1 MEVIKI
7 FLIFAPD
14 KLRKTMFRFK
24 RFAIEQDF
32 CAMKVGMDGVMLG
45 AWAQGGKRILDI
57 GTGTGLVALMMAQ
70 RYLESLV
77 TAIDIDEGAVRQA
90 TKNVENSYF
99 RHQIIIRKEAVQV
112 HEGCYD
118 AIVCN
123 PPFFSDSLPA
133 PNAQRN
139 IARHTETLTYAE
151 LMEAAHRLLDR
162 DGELSVVVPFDYKK
176 RMEEEAVFVG
186 FFPHRILGLRTSPNK
201 PAKRYFLSFV
211 KHPVERQH
219 TIITLGDETYKELT
233 KDFYL

>member
-1 MEVIKI
+1 
-7 FLIFAPD
+7 
-14 KLRKTMFRFK
+14 MFRFK
-24 RFAIEQDF
+24 RFAIYQDL

-57 GTGTGLVALMMAQ
+57 GTGTGLIALMMAQ
-70 RYLESLV
+70 RNLDSLV

-99 RHQIIIRKEAVQV
+99 CHQIEVRHEAVQQ

-133 PNAQRN
+133 PDAQRN
-139 IARHTETLTYAE
+139 IARHTDTLSYAE
-151 LMEAAHRLLDR
+151 LMQAAYRLLDE
-162 DGELSVVVPFDYKK
+162 DGVLSVVVPFDYKK
-176 RMEEEAVFVG
+176 RMEDEATFVG
-186 FFPHRILGLRTSPNK
+186 FFPQRILGLRTVAQK

-211 KHPVERQH
+211 KHPVERQSM
-219 TIITLGDETYKELT
+219 IITLGDEEYNALT

>member
-1 MEVIKI
+1 
-7 FLIFAPD
+7 
-14 KLRKTMFRFK
+14 MFRFK
-24 RFAIEQDF
+24 RFTIDQDL

-57 GTGTGLVALMMAQ
+57 GTGTGLIALMMAQ
-70 RYLESLV
+70 RNLDSLV

-99 RHQIIIRKEAVQV
+99 RHQIEVRHEAVQQ

-133 PNAQRN
+133 PDAQRN
-139 IARHTETLTYAE
+139 IARHTDTLSYAE
-151 LMEAAHRLLDR
+151 LMQAAYRLLD
-162 DGELSVVVPFDYKK
+162 
-176 RMEEEAVFVG
+176 
-186 FFPHRILGLRTSPNK
+186 ILGLRTVAQK

-211 KHPVERQH
+211 KHPVERQSM
-219 TIITLGDETYKELT
+219 IITLGDEEYNALT